1 MNILPFSHD
10 CECECH
16 SVGFI
21 ASRED
26 CFTGCVECDEESLTG
41 ADILADPVRGRTV

>member
-1 MNILPFSHD
+1 MFALVSVHD

-21 ASRED
+21 SSRED
-26 CFTGCVECDEESLTG
+26 CFTGSVECDEESLTE
-41 ADILADPVRGRTV
+41 ADILADPVRGRV